1 MSHRRYLWG
10 SRHCA
15 RRSTGI
21 IAQRRRRQKGYRPE
35 RNRPDATTTT
45 SAAIRGGVADMTE
58 KRLPAWRRRSVDPGG
73 IALRPGCGASGLPAC
88 CVPRLIDAEAG
99 SRRDRVRSASGGQLT
114 AMPITINMANAPT
127 RTIHGFF
134 LISSTAPPLR
144 SSERGTLGRSHDLR
158 QANLFTHNHKD
169 RLYYRPCERIID
181 GTEI

>member
-1 MSHRRYLWG
+1 MWG

-15 RRSTGI
+15 LRSMSI
-21 IAQRRRRQKGYRPE
+21 IAQRCRRQKDYQPKRS
-35 RNRPDATTTT
+35 RTTNVTQT
-45 SAAIRGGVADMTE
+45 PAAPRGGAAHLLG
-58 KRLPAWRRRSVDPGG
+58 KRAASLATKQRQPWRDRFASRV
-73 IALRPGCGASGLPAC
+73 GASGLPVC

-144 SSERGTLGRSHDLR
+144 SSERDTLGRSRDLR
-158 QANLFTHNHKD
+158 QANLFSHNHKD
-169 RLYYRPCERIID
+169 RLYYRLRERICD
-181 GTEI
+181 GTEV